1 MVKNKKGNTIQND
14 DKNYIPSLLVNIAT
28 SHTLLE
34 NEQIK
39 QTQYIDFIKEKLQ
52 YLQEVIQNTI
62 FSIEHYKKNDL
73 FSNIAVLKCFQ
84 ELSLLQE
91 ETEIMLK
98 VDYLSGLNTFD
109 KMNDAIKKVQECFN
123 TLSIIFSKYG
133 TKDMETVL
141 YIIFGKQCILQQKTI
156 LKTAKMMSKL
166 NIILKYVHPTGYA
179 KVTNIQA
186 EDVSVNVDILCT
198 DKIDNVTNTG
208 SANHLECFEP
218 DTIDETMYRS
228 IHEIRTV
235 VRNHGHSVGTI
246 VVHGWLANIP
256 ALSIKNEEYLDHRIS
271 DLNGGFLEHFSEK
284 IDDTSEKEY
293 YDESMFQ
300 RFLNILTIKD
310 LLVYSKT
317 DIYKKYAKMVF
328 HVKMVKR
335 TNMKEFIKYFFDM
348 NTLLRREMLIHL
360 LLYNKDNEIQY
371 IAYMLY
377 DLMGT
382 NNQGETIDT
391 HEQKELY
398 HTFPWYCK
406 QYFKETLTNTYEH
419 AQDIIYK
426 PDTNKIT
433 LEQQVLLLR
442 SNEKIKQKA
451 LVKLKEVKEKSDEGG
466 GKAKQYLEGLVRIP
480 FGLYYK
486 EPLLTMMSSMNH
498 QFLDMLTKTIDP
510 LTMGPIQRKTKYT
523 VQEMLHYMHQ
533 YKKILFPQIEQEFY
547 RTIPHLS
554 KKQLTKVMSVFDTTL
569 DNTVNILH
577 SRSSKNTKST
587 IIEYIQAKLNFDCEN
602 AVKIERMTKI
612 LDIVV
617 PNYPQKSLYNLVS
630 KQTVEIARCNKMM
643 ASISDVLDK
652 SIYGHQHAKSQ
663 LLKIIGQW
671 INGEQSGYCFGFEG
685 APGLGKTSLAKKGLA
700 KCLQDEKGV
709 SRPFSFV
716 AMGGSCNGS
725 TLEGHNYTYLN
736 STWGKV
742 MDILMESGC
751 MNPIIYIDELD
762 KISKTEQG
770 REIVGI
776 LMHLIDQSQ
785 NDEFHDKYF
794 NIPVDLSKALFIFSY
809 NDPEQIDRVL
819 LDRIHRIKFEPLS
832 NKEKRVIVKQYIIPE
847 LDQKMGFCGTVELSD
862 EVIDH
867 IIEFYT
873 LEPGVR
879 KLKEILFDLYGEINL
894 QLLQSCNALD
904 IRTIYFPM
912 QIAIDDLGDRY
923 LTHYTKM
930 HKNQIHSS
938 PSIGRINGLWANHLG
953 RGGIIPIETVFF
965 PTSTFL
971 ELKLTGLQGD
981 VMKESM
987 NVAKSLAWKL
997 TSQKQQTELVKTF
1010 DETRVQGIHIH
1021 CPEGAVSK
1029 DGPSAGA
1036 AITLA
1041 IYSLLNN
1048 IPISHSIAITGEVN
1062 LQGEIMAI
1070 GGLEYKIIGAI
1081 HAGVKTILFPEANT
1095 TDFDAFMKKTQD
1107 IDVSGIHFMKVGSI
1121 KEVFAIVFPIS

>member
-1 MVKNKKGNTIQND
+1 MVKNKKGITISID
-14 DKNYIPSLLVNIAT
+14 ETKYISSLPENMVIST
-28 SHTLLE
+28 SLPN
-34 NEQIK
+34 NEQAK
-39 QTQYIDFIKEKLQ
+39 QTQYIDFIKEKLG
-52 YLQEVIQNTI
+52 YMQEIIQNTI

-91 ETEIMLK
+91 ETETMLK
-98 VDYLSGLNTFD
+98 ADFLNGLNAFD
-109 KMNDAIKKVQECFN
+109 KINDTIKKVQECFN

-133 TKDMETVL
+133 TKDIDTVL
-141 YIIFGKQCILQQKTI
+141 YIVFGKHYILEQKSLI
-156 LKTAKMMSKL
+156 KTAEMISKL
-166 NIILKYVHPTGYA
+166 NIILKYVHPTGYT
-179 KVTNIQA
+179 KLTNTHNHDASDANNIICM
-186 EDVSVNVDILCT
+186 DKLDTILS
-198 DKIDNVTNTG
+198 TG

-218 DTIDETMYRS
+218 ETIDDTIYRS
-228 IHEIRTV
+228 INEMRLVLH
-235 VRNHGHSVGTI
+235 NHGHSVGSI
-246 VVHGWLANIP
+246 VIHGWIANIP
-256 ALSIKNEEYLDHRIS
+256 AFSIKNEPYLDDRMS
-271 DLNGGFLEHFSEK
+271 DLKNDFLEHFSEK
-284 IDDTSEKEY
+284 VQNQEEKEY
-293 YDESMFQ
+293 YTEPMFQ

-310 LLVYSKT
+310 LLIYSKT

-328 HVKMVKR
+328 HVKLVKR

-348 NTLLRREMLIHL
+348 STLLRREMLIHL

-419 AQDIIYK
+419 AQEVIYK
-426 PDTNKIT
+426 PDMNKIT

-442 SNEKIKQKA
+442 ANEKIKQKA
-451 LVKLKEVKEKSDEGG
+451 LIKLKEVKEKSDEGG

-480 FGLYYK
+480 FAHYYK

-498 QFLDMLTKTIDP
+498 QFLDILTKTIDT
-510 LTMGPIQRKTKYT
+510 LTMGPIQRKPKYT
-523 VQEMLHYMHQ
+523 VQEMLHYINQ
-533 YKKILFPQIEQEFY
+533 YKKLLFPKIEEEFY
-547 RTIPHLS
+547 RTMPLLS
-554 KKQLTKVMSVFDTTL
+554 KKQLIKAMAFVETSPSMVQTQSLK
-569 DNTVNILH
+569 
-577 SRSSKNTKST
+577 KTKST
-587 IIEYIQAKLNFDCEN
+587 IIEYIYANIIRDN
-602 AVKIERMTKI
+602 AVKIEKMTKI
-612 LDIVV
+612 LDIVGH
-617 PNYPQKSLYNLVS
+617 NYLQKPLYSIVS
-630 KQTVEIARCNKMM
+630 KQIVDIGRCNKMM

-700 KCLQDEKGV
+700 KCLQDEKGLE
-709 SRPFSFV
+709 RPFSFI

-847 LDQKMGFCGTVELSD
+847 LEQKMGFCDTVELSD

-867 IIEFYT
+867 IIDFYT

-894 QLLQSCNALD
+894 ELLRKNSSLNDAENE
-904 IRTIYFPM
+904 TIYFPM
-912 QIAIDDLGDRY
+912 QIMIEDLGDRY

-997 TSQKQQTELVKTF
+997 TSQKQQKELVQNF

-1048 IPISHSIAITGEVN
+1048 IPISNSIAITGEVN

-1081 HAGVKTILFPEANT
+1081 HAGVKHILYPEANT
-1095 TDFDAFMKKTQD
+1095 SDFDAFMKKSQD
-1107 IDVSGIHFMKVGSI
+1107 VDISGIHFTKVSSI
-1121 KEVFAIVFPIS
+1121 KEVFAIVFLHP